1 MAENQ
6 SWSIDDLRLNFQF
19 GCEAAWKITRGKR
32 AGMLRNPIYTG
43 STPAFWGSCDAV
55 GGPAA
60 WRIWGLASCG
70 KGDPVQSMGV
80 AHGCRRP
87 ASATSAWSILMSTSR
102 APPSAALPP
111 APTTQRPIAP
121 RYPSSPGSPVTSP
134 GRQHH

>member
-1 MAENQ
+1 MSPESPDTDHPSSTHRLATDTDDGILMTQNQ
-6 SWSIDDLRLNFQF
+6 AWSIDDLRLNFQF

-43 STPAFWGSCDAV
+43 STPSFWGSCDAV

-80 AHGCRRP
+80 AHGC
-87 ASATSAWSILMSTSR
+87 
-102 APPSAALPP
+102 PP
-111 APTTQRPIAP
+111 ARFKANVLNTKAQKKGA
-121 RYPSSPGSPVTSP
+121 
-134 GRQHH
+134 